1 MTALPEE
8 DLGKFERAGRLYKIG
23 VGNLHP
29 SPESSIAFLQKISIV
44 PYNKT

>member
-29 SPESSIAFLQKISIV
+29 SPESSMAFLPEFSRV
-44 PYNKT
+44 P